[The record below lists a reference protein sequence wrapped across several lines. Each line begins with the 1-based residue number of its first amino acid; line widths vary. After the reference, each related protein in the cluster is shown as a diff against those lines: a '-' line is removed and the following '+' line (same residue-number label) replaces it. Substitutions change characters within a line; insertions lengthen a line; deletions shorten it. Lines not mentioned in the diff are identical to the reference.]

1 MVTLSLVA
9 GLTLLFVGG
18 EALVRGA
25 VGTARALDISPL
37 LIGLTV
43 VAMATS
49 APELVVSLGA
59 AFDGKPSIAI
69 GNVVGSN
76 IANILLILGISA
88 LIMPLPCA
96 RDLVYRDGN
105 VMLLA
110 ALALVG
116 FSLFG
121 VIERWHGAVMVAAL
135 AMFIGIT
142 FLLERRRRNGAA
154 KVHEHEAEEVP
165 SPPGGVGVAVILIV
179 AGIAGLVVGAELLIF
194 GATETARGLGVS
206 EAVIGLSLVAVGT
219 SLPELASCAIAAWRG
234 HSDVALGNVIGSNI
248 FNVLAILGITS
259 STIPLP
265 IDPQFIEVDMWVMLG
280 ASALLLPLMLTGARI
295 CRIEGGLFLAAYAA
309 YIGWLYIGV

>member
-1 MVTLSLVA
+1 MVTISLIA
-9 GLTLLFVGG
+9 GLTLLFTGG

-25 VGTARALDISPL
+25 VGTARALEISPL

-59 AFDGKPSIAI
+59 ALDGKPSIAI

-76 IANILLILGISA
+76 IANILLILGVAA
-88 LIMPLPCA
+88 LIAPLPCA
-96 RDLVYRDGN
+96 KGLVYRDGA
-105 VMLLA
+105 VMLFS
-110 ALALVG
+110 ALVLTG

-135 AMFIGIT
+135 AGFVTAT
-142 FLLERRRRNGAA
+142 FLLERRRRNGLAR
-154 KVHEHEAEEVP
+154 VHEHEAEDVP
-165 SPPGGVGVAVILIV
+165 TPPGGVGMALALVLVGIV
-179 AGIAGLVVGAELLIF
+179 GLVVGAKLLIF

-248 FNVLAILGITS
+248 FNVFAILGITS

-265 IDPQFIEVDMWVMLG
+265 IDPQFIAVDMWVMLG
-280 ASALLLPLMLTGARI
+280 ASALLLPLMLTGARLS
-295 CRIEGGLFLAAYAA
+295 RTEGGLFLGAYAA
-309 YIGWLYIGV
+309 YIGWLYAGI

>member
-1 MVTLSLVA
+1 MVTISLIA
-9 GLTLLFVGG
+9 GLTLLFIGG

-59 AFDGKPSIAI
+59 ALGGKPSIAI
-69 GNVVGSN
+69 GNVIGSN
-76 IANILLILGISA
+76 IANIFLILGIAA
-88 LIMPLPCA
+88 LIAPLPCA
-96 RDLVYRDGN
+96 KGLVYRDGG

-110 ALALVG
+110 AMVLSG

-135 AMFIGIT
+135 AGFVTLT
-142 FLLERRRRNGAA
+142 FLLERRRRNGLAR
-154 KVHEHEAEEVP
+154 VHEHEAEDVP
-165 SPPGGVGVAVILIV
+165 TPPGGVGVALTLIL
-179 AGIAGLVVGAELLIF
+179 AGIVGLVVGAELLIF

-259 STIPLP
+259 SVIPLP
-265 IDPQFIEVDMWVMLG
+265 IDPQFIAVDIWVMLG
-280 ASALLLPLMLTGARI
+280 ASALLPPLMLTGARLS
-295 CRIEGGLFLAAYAA
+295 RTEGGLFLGAYAA
-309 YIGWLYIGV
+309 YIGWLYAGI